1 VWIWRPPILGP
12 RLGTAEDWDRRG
24 RVAEALQDASG
35 LRMDYMFT
43 TPSLANSCTS
53 AEIDCQERKG
63 EKPSYHAPVVAL
75 LAANGYK
82 LR

>member
-1 VWIWRPPILGP
+1 MGQKGL
-12 RLGTAEDWDRRG
+12 TS
-24 RVAEALQDASG
+24 ALALAWA

-53 AEIDCQERKG
+53 AEIDRQERKG